1 MYACFSED
9 SIHVYAFSNM
19 KNLYVFDK
27 QTSKL
32 ASLIVV
38 PIEKAE
44 ITAMMVAFD
53 NYSRKETL
61 AMYNLN
67 NLFKLSS

>member
-1 MYACFSED
+1 
-9 SIHVYAFSNM
+9 M
-19 KNLYVFDK
+19 KNLYVFEK

-32 ASLIVV
+32 AALIVV
-38 PIEKAE
+38 PIDKAE
-44 ITAMMVAFD
+44 ITGMLVAFD
-53 NYSRKETL
+53 SYARKETL